1 MKLAMCLEPEFG
13 PKWVYAKQMGIDY
26 AVILGPA
33 DNRLPLWDF
42 KTLVQLKSRF
52 EDAGLVPLVIE
63 GLVPMDN
70 IRLATPERDRE
81 LEQLAMV
88 IRNMGALGIPVFCY
102 SWMAIVSWLRSS
114 TTTRARGGA
123 LTMSYDHSIM
133 RRAPAPKP
141 LRITETELWDT
152 FRYFLERIVPVA
164 EKANVRLALHPDDPP
179 LSPVMGVARIFG
191 NLEAFDRA
199 LAMIDSEAN
208 GITFCQ
214 ANFGLIGGPG
224 KIPDMIRHFGKRIHF
239 VHFRDV
245 RGTAESFVETFH
257 DEGHT
262 DMFAAMLA
270 YREIGFDGAIRPDHA
285 PSMEGEPNINP
296 GYEALGRLFAVGY
309 MKGLLEGVEAV
320 RKRASA

>member
-13 PKWVYAKQMGIDY
+13 PKWVYAKQMGMGY
-26 AVILGPA
+26 AVIVGHA
-33 DNRLPLWDF
+33 DPRLPLWDF
-42 KTLVQLKSRF
+42 QTLARLKSRF

-70 IRLATPERDRE
+70 IRLGTSERDRE
-81 LEQLAMV
+81 LEELAMV

-133 RRAPAPKP
+133 QHAPESGN
-141 LRITETELWDT
+141 LRVTEAKLWET

-164 EKANVRLALHPDDPP
+164 EKAHVKLALHPDDPP
-179 LSPVMGVARIFG
+179 LSPVLGVSRIFG
-191 NLEAFDRA
+191 KLEAFDRA
-199 LAMIDSEAN
+199 LGIFDNEAN

-214 ANFGLIGGPG
+214 ANFGLIGGPD
-224 KIPDMIRHFGKRIHF
+224 KVPDMIRHFGKHIHF

-245 RGTAESFVETFH
+245 RGTADSFVETFH

-262 DMFAAMLA
+262 DMLAAMLA
-270 YREIGFDGAIRPDHA
+270 YREIGFDGPIRPDHA
-285 PSMEGEPNINP
+285 PSMEGETNTNP
-296 GYEALGRLFAVGY
+296 GYEAFGRLFAVGY
-309 MKGLLEGVEAV
+309 MKGLLEGADAV
-320 RKRASA
+320 RKQRSA